1 MPELRTPPA
10 TDRAA
15 VPPLSPEPPRSGG
28 LPLWFKG
35 LAPLVLLVALA
46 LVFLLFGAKRIPE
59 LAKGLGTGIKE
70 FREGVSVNDDSK
82 LEVPGIEES
91 RGEAR
96 ADSEAGNNKTHTN
109 AAERSF

>member
-1 MPELRTPPA
+1 MFT
-10 TDRAA
+10 
-15 VPPLSPEPPRSGG
+15 
-28 LPLWFKG
+28 G
-35 LAPLVLLVALA
+35 LASPSHLIIVLVIIL
-46 LVFLLFGAKRIPE
+46 LLFGAKRIPE

-70 FREGVSVNDDSK
+70 FREGVSVNDDSN

-109 AAERSF
+109 PAERSF